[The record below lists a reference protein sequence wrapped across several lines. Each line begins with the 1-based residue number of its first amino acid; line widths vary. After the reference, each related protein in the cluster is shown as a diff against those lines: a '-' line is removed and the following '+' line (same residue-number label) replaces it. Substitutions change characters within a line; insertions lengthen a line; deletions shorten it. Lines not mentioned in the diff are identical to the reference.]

1 QALSVSNDSLIK
13 FNQKIAN
20 PYKAGL
26 GLAYL
31 SDYIGKGKID
41 ESIKTF
47 YRTYNSKPVT
57 PEDFESILE
66 QSTDKDIHWFSN
78 VYVTT
83 DNKIDFKIK
92 KVVKTPDSLAVT
104 IKNKQETN
112 VPISLFGIQNDS
124 VVSKYWFSNITSQK
138 TFTVPRNGEDR
149 LVLNYDQ
156 KIPEYNQR

>member
-1 QALSVSNDSLIK
+1 
-13 FNQKIAN
+13 QKIAN

-47 YRTYNSKPVT
+47 YKTYNSKPVI
-57 PEDFESILE
+57 PQDFENILVG
-66 QSTDKDIHWFSN
+66 STDKDIHWFFN
-78 VYVTT
+78 EYVST

-104 IKNKQETN
+104 RKNKQGTN
-112 VPISLFGIQNDS
+112 VPISLFGIHNDT
-124 VVSKYWFSNITSQK
+124 VVSKYWISDITTQK
-138 TFTVPRNGEDR
+138 TITIPRGDEDR

-156 KIPEYNQR
+156 R